1 MATRQPKQKRSP
13 TQTRKKSRYW
23 GWKVAITIGSGA
35 AVLAVV
41 VWLIASGELN
51 SIRDAD
57 SARALIT
64 FLYSL
69 GIMSI
74 FVILSYTILTDD
86 NSMDEKQFQRSKDV
100 LMIVIG
106 IFGTIIG
113 FYFGSPDE
121 KAAAQPAE
129 PGGLTIR
136 YVHISPEEARSGQ
149 SVEMLS
155 FVSGGTG
162 PYSYS
167 VVFTSFSG
175 AEGLLPPVTNGLVDD
190 GLIRRVFT
198 VPDVTD
204 HAAIGYQIL
213 IEDAEGTKADPIN
226 GVLLVSPAIERIND
240 ESDCLLRVTH
250 AMPVLFEFDDAEIR
264 EDAEPALWRL
274 VRQIDET
281 LGRSEAEVII
291 RVDGHADAVGED
303 AYNLDLSRRRAEA
316 VRGWL
321 VVEAGIPSENIV
333 TKAFGERNPVLRNA
347 RPDGRDHPDGRAANR
362 RVEITLVES
371 EGAGEGVRRATIE
384 PARSLTVKNS

>member
-1 MATRQPKQKRSP
+1 MK
-13 TQTRKKSRYW
+13 
-23 GWKVAITIGSGA
+23 
-35 AVLAVV
+35 
-41 VWLIASGELN
+41 
-51 SIRDAD
+51 
-57 SARALIT
+57 
-64 FLYSL
+64 
-69 GIMSI
+69 
-74 FVILSYTILTDD
+74 
-86 NSMDEKQFQRSKDV
+86 
-100 LMIVIG
+100 
-106 IFGTIIG
+106 
-113 FYFGSPDE
+113 
-121 KAAAQPAE
+121 
-129 PGGLTIR
+129 
-136 YVHISPEEARSGQ
+136 ISPEKAKAGQ
-149 SVEMLS
+149 SLEILS
-155 FVSGGTG
+155 FVTGGTG

-167 VVFTSFSG
+167 VAFTSPSG
-175 AEGLLPPVTNGLVDD
+175 ADSFLPPVTNGRVDD
-190 GLIRRVFT
+190 GMIRRVFT
-198 VPDVTD
+198 VPDVAD
-204 HAAIGYQIL
+204 HAAIGYQVL
-213 IEDAEGTKADPIN
+213 IQDAEGTQARPIN
-226 GVLLVSPAIERIND
+226 GVILVSPAIDRSNEADR
-240 ESDCLLRVTH
+240 LLRVTH

-384 PARSLTVKNS
+384 PAPSLTVKNS